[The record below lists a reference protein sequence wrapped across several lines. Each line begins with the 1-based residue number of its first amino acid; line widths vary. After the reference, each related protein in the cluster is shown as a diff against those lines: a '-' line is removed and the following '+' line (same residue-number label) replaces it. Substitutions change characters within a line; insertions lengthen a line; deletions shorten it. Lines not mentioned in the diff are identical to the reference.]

1 MKVFKF
7 GGASVKDAKGVVNIT
22 KILRSE
28 KDSDIMLVLSAMGKT
43 TNALETVLN
52 SQCEQKEWQNS
63 LIDIKQYHQD
73 ICKELFAINHSVF
86 YELEDI
92 FNSLKEILKEAS
104 FKNYDYYYDQL
115 VSLGEILSTTIVSQ
129 YIEEEGIP
137 CNFLDARQV
146 IFTNNSYRS
155 AKVDMK
161 KTSLAITQQVPS
173 RKGIWIS
180 QGFIAHDE
188 QGHTTTLGREG
199 SDYSAA
205 IFASVLNVDE
215 LTIWKDVDG
224 VFNADP
230 KIFQNVQ
237 LIEQLSYK
245 EAVELAFYG
254 ASIIHPKTIRP
265 LQEKGIILKVRSFY
279 HLENKG
285 TQVSN
290 SSLPNPKSA
299 SLIVKKNMGV
309 IFQLLSKHQFHINLI
324 QNSAISFSLCVDEN
338 YAHFEALKND
348 LMEYY
353 KLRYNKNQVLLTIR
367 HYQPETIE
375 NIYAH
380 LKIKIEQRNRS
391 TYQILISEEEF
402 EGKLI
407 GILG

>member
-1 MKVFKF
+1 VF
-7 GGASVKDAKGVVNIT
+7 
-22 KILRSE
+22 
-28 KDSDIMLVLSAMGKT
+28 
-43 TNALETVLN
+43 
-52 SQCEQKEWQNS
+52 
-63 LIDIKQYHQD
+63 H
-73 ICKELFAINHSVF
+73 
-86 YELEDI
+86 ELENI
-92 FNSLKEILKEAS
+92 FNGLTEILKEAS
-104 FKNYDYYYDQL
+104 FNNYDYYYDQI

-129 YIEEEGIP
+129 YLVENDIP

-161 KTSLAITQQVPS
+161 KTSLAITQQVS
-173 RKGIWIS
+173 SGKGIWIS

-188 QGHTTTLGREG
+188 QEHTTTLGREG

-230 KIFQNVQ
+230 KIFQNVR

-245 EAVELAFYG
+245 DAVELAFYG

-290 SSLPNPKSA
+290 SSLPNLKNA
-299 SLIVKKNMGV
+299 SLIVKKKQILLSLTPRDFSFMNVENMGV

-338 YAHFEALKND
+338 YAHFDALKND

-353 KLRYNKNQVLLTIR
+353 KLRYNKNQVLVTIR